1 MVEIWINDSGSNTT
15 CQENI
20 RWNSSLVYPKPIDD
34 ADIGQYKTISKRKD
48 NCRHVILTSKPN
60 SGENHMRQ
68 QRISA
73 DKTISKQTPKEEIN
87 KREKDV
93 RADA

>member
-1 MVEIWINDSGSNTT
+1 M
-15 CQENI
+15 
-20 RWNSSLVYPKPIDD
+20 
-34 ADIGQYKTISKRKD
+34 
-48 NCRHVILTSKPN
+48 ILTSKPN
-60 SGENHMRQ
+60 SGEKHGRQ

-73 DKTISKQTPKEEIN
+73 HKTISKQTPKEEIN

>member
-1 MVEIWINDSGSNTT
+1 MPEIWTDDSGSNTT

-20 RWNSSLVYPKPIDD
+20 HKNSSLVYPEAIEDV
-34 ADIGQYKTISKRKD
+34 DIGQYKTISQKQDK
-48 NCRHVILTSKPN
+48 CRHTILTSKPN
-60 SGENHMRQ
+60 SGEKHMRK

-73 DKTISKQTPKEEIN
+73 HKTISKQTLKEEIN
-87 KREKDV
+87 KRDKDV